1 MYIKLTK
8 LHLFGIVILSLVLGG
23 LGLLGVKEAYENLK
37 DPRHVHKDYMCSV
50 VPKKIPRDTQLK
62 HYASTND
69 MEAARQRQSGAS
81 KKSGVESAASSAGG
95 KEAEFL
101 TKQEMDCAGKIAR
114 NMGGE
119 AFNAYQKNIK
129 MYEQIM
135 ADKKIEKKDKLMY
148 VEMMRKELR
157 EKGCHPPRGAA
168 SSESSS
174 EARAAD
180 SPDYQC
186 LRISD
191 KVTHSHSMND
201 DPISEER
208 VGYSSPEM
216 HYRRGHSSGGYHKH
230 AGEEIKRGQNPRD
243 RMPTHR
249 RNLHRGQHIHKRDI
263 PQDQQDLYILK
274 SQIVPPVCPKCPDI
288 PRNICNKCGKKQSEV
303 ENELVDNELEEEKEK
318 KGASRAARRREQ
330 RRRTASNN
338 PAENAPGVAKAANRN
353 EPNQTAFAP
362 QAGIPIPR
370 LNTFSAFG

>member
-8 LHLFGIVILSLVLGG
+8 LHLLGIVILSLVLGG
-23 LGLLGVKEAYENLK
+23 LGLLGVKEAYENLQN
-37 DPRHVHKDYMCSV
+37 PRHVHKDYMCSV
-50 VPKKIPRDTQLK
+50 VPKKIPRDTELK

-69 MEAARQRQSGAS
+69 MEATRRRQSGLI
-81 KKSGVESAASSAGG
+81 KKNEVEIAASSAGA

-119 AFNAYQKNIK
+119 AFNAYQNNIK

-157 EKGCHPPRGAA
+157 EKGCYPPRGAA

-201 DPISEER
+201 PISEER

-230 AGEEIKRGQNPRD
+230 VGDEIRKDQDPRD

-263 PQDQQDLYILK
+263 PKDQEDLYILK

-288 PRNICNKCGKKQSEV
+288 PRDICDKCGKKKSEV
-303 ENELVDNELEEEKEK
+303 EDELVDNELEEEEK
-318 KGASRAARRREQ
+318 KPSRAARRRE
-330 RRRTASNN
+330 RRRKTNSKI
-338 PAENAPGVAKAANRN
+338 EAANRS
-353 EPNQTAFAP
+353 EPNQSAFAP

-370 LNTFSAFG
+370 LNSFSSFG